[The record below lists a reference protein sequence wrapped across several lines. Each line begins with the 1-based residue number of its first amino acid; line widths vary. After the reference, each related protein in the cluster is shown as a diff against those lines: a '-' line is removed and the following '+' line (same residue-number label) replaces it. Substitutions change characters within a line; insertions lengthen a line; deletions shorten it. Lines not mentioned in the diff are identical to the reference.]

1 MRLSTKLQVVKTK
14 TMYINCRGQ
23 LVDLS
28 TPKVMGILN
37 LTPDSFYD
45 GGKYKSADD
54 IIEQIAKMN
63 NDGADFVD
71 IGAYSS
77 RPNASH
83 ISLEEETSRLM
94 PVLELIVKEFPDLL
108 ISIDTFRSDIARMAI
123 DKGACMINDI
133 SAGSLD
139 KNMFTTIADL
149 KVPYILMHMVGT
161 PQNMQQNISYK
172 NLLTDIISYFS
183 KKVFELRKLGVND
196 LIIDP
201 GFGFSKTLDQNFEL
215 LNNLDLFASFD
226 LPILVGLSR
235 KSMLYK
241 LLNTGPENALN
252 ATTVANTI
260 AVTKGVNILRVHD
273 VKEAVE
279 LVKISN
285 KTKN

>member
-241 LLNTGPENALN
+241 LLNTGPEDALN